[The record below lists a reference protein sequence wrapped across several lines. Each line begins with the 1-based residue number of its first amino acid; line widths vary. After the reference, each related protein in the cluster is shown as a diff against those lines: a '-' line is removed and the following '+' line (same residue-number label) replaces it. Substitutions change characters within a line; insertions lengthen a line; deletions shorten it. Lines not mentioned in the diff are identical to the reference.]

1 MKRSIYFFLIL
12 SLISLHCKKDNE
24 PHSRYSDYYQ
34 NPYSHNRDPGTSAND
49 FLSGTNF
56 KSLKIEIQY
65 MAGLEPDPLAIDMF
79 IDLLKERLDKPL
91 GIFVELKQI
100 DPTLKTI
107 FTTEDISNIE
117 SQNRTVFSNGDQLG
131 AYILIVNGAYYNG
144 GILALAYK
152 NTSVCLFGEP
162 LKYFSVGITDNTKA
176 KILAMLFEHEF
187 GHLLGLVDMGTF
199 MQVDHLDA
207 KNGNHCNNSACLM
220 HHTYE
225 ANTREFIRR
234 FVDIPSFDAN
244 CLADMQAN
252 GGK

>member
-1 MKRSIYFFLIL
+1 MKSSISFFLIL
-12 SLISLHCKKDNE
+12 SFLFIHCKKDSE
-24 PHSRYSDYYQ
+24 SYPRYPNYPQ
-34 NPYSHNRDPGTSAND
+34 NPYSHNLDPGNSAKD

-65 MAGLEPDPLAIDMF
+65 MPGSEPDPTAIDMF
-79 IDLLKERLDKPL
+79 IDLLKGRLDKPS
-91 GIFVELKQI
+91 GIFVELKEI

-107 FTTEDISNIE
+107 FKTEDISNIE
-117 SQNRTVFSNGDQLG
+117 SQSRTVFSNGDQLG
-131 AYILIVNGAYYNG
+131 AYILIVSGAYYNG

-162 LKYFSVGITDNTKA
+162 LKYFSIGITDNTKA
-176 KILAMLFEHEF
+176 KIIAMLLEHEF
-187 GHLLGLVDMGTF
+187 GHLFGLVDMGTL

-207 KNGNHCNNSACLM
+207 TNGNHCDNRTCLM

-225 ANTREFIRR
+225 ANTREFLRS

-244 CLADMQAN
+244 CLADMHAN